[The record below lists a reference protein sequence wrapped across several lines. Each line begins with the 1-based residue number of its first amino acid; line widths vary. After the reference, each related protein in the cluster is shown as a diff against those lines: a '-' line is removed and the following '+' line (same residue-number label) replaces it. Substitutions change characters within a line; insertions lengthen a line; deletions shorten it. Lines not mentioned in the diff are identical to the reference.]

1 MFNKCIITSEFPK
14 QLKKTNVSP
23 LFKKDNPLVKKNY
36 RPVSI
41 LTSISKTFEKLLAF
55 QLEQFQDTIYHPY
68 TSAFRRGHS
77 CQSVLLKL
85 TEDWRSA
92 LDNNQYVGT
101 VPMDLSKAFDSMPI
115 PLLISKLNAYGMHVD
130 ATTLLTSY
138 LTERTQ
144 RVKILDT
151 FSGWLETKKGVPQ
164 GSVLGPSLFNIFI
177 NDIYGFINKASL
189 FNYADDNTLAFT
201 SSNLDEIKTVLTNE
215 TQTAIEWFKLNM
227 MEANPDKFQV
237 MLLSKKET
245 NSSFHL
251 DVNGSTLI
259 GESNV
264 KLLGITIDSQMKFV
278 NHTNILCSKAA
289 RQLNAVCRLKTFLD
303 TESRLSVVR
312 SFVTSNFSYC
322 PVIWHFSGAAANGK
336 MERILRRALRIIS
349 LDSVLTHESLLTK
362 YDLCPLKT
370 YRERCFALEVFKIK
384 NSLAPKYLEDLIKI
398 RNVSHNTRQK
408 YSLSLPMVKTT
419 NYGLHSFK
427 YYSTKIWNS
436 LPDLCKKQT
445 DITLFKTSLAEWK
458 GTVCKC
464 SACKFEL

>member
-14 QLKKTNVSP
+14 QLKRANVSP
-23 LFKKDNPLVKKNY
+23 LFKKDNPLIKKNY

-55 QLEQFQDTIYHPY
+55 QLQQFQDTIYHPY
-68 TSAFRRGHS
+68 ISAFRRGHS

-85 TEDWRSA
+85 NEDWRSA

-101 VPMDLSKAFDSMPI
+101 VLMDLSKAFDSMPI
-115 PLLISKLNAYGMHVD
+115 NLLVSKLNAYGMHVD

-312 SFVTSNFSYC
+312 SFVTSNFSYL
-322 PVIWHFSGAAANGK
+322 PVIWHFSGVAANGK
-336 MERILRRALRIIS
+336 MERILRRAL
-349 LDSVLTHESLLTK
+349 
-362 YDLCPLKT
+362 
-370 YRERCFALEVFKIK
+370 
-384 NSLAPKYLEDLIKI
+384 
-398 RNVSHNTRQK
+398 
-408 YSLSLPMVKTT
+408 
-419 NYGLHSFK
+419 
-427 YYSTKIWNS
+427 
-436 LPDLCKKQT
+436 
-445 DITLFKTSLAEWK
+445 
-458 GTVCKC
+458 
-464 SACKFEL
+464 